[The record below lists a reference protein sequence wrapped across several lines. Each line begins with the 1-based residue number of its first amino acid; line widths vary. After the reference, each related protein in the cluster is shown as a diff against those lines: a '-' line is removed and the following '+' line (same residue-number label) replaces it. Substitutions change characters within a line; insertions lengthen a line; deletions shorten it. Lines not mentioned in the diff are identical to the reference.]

1 MYYFRTLGK
10 RTRWASLPA
19 GPFVR
24 CHHKGDVQPRKLEL
38 SQWCQRINSNLRPPG
53 VPEHPKE
60 PHMAQEVEI
69 KCINKSDR
77 YSAHERI
84 KSIGD
89 GSRWKMPQE
98 NAIAGIEA
106 GQWRFYVHQAGR
118 KVWVIVAV
126 SAAGNKYLKTENDG
140 EQPNNLLSLPECP

>member
-1 MYYFRTLGK
+1 
-10 RTRWASLPA
+10 
-19 GPFVR
+19 
-24 CHHKGDVQPRKLEL
+24 
-38 SQWCQRINSNLRPPG
+38 
-53 VPEHPKE
+53 
-60 PHMAQEVEI
+60 MAQEVEV

-84 KSIGD
+84 KSIGGLNPD
-89 GSRWKMPQE
+89 GSRWKIAQE
-98 NAIAGIEA
+98 AAIAGIEC
-106 GQWRFYVHQAGR
+106 GQWRFYVNQAGR